1 MTAGGKAAKE
11 EAVGYFLNS
20 YNCAQ
25 SVLLTMARRH
35 KVKSNLIPKIAT
47 GLGGGVGLCGSICG
61 ALTGG
66 ILAIGMEYGSNEP
79 SQKERAKCYELA
91 GQLYKRFERLQGTVL
106 CRDLIGYDLSKTEEL
121 DRARTAKA
129 FEKKCPE
136 FVRTVVQI
144 LLDLESKTD
153 RSTVKR
159 RSPG

>member
-1 MTAGGKAAKE
+1 MTAEGKTAEE
-11 EAVGYFLNS
+11 EAVRYFLNS

-35 KVKSNLIPKIAT
+35 KVKSDLIPKIAT

-66 ILAIGMEYGSNEP
+66 ILAIGIDYGSNEA

-91 GQLYKRFERLQGTVL
+91 GQLYRRFERLHGTVL

-121 DRARTAKA
+121 DRARAAKA

-136 FVRTVVQI
+136 FVGTVVQI
-144 LLDLESKTD
+144 LLDLEKRTD
-153 RSTVKR
+153 SSAVKR
-159 RSPG
+159 RTRS